1 MKTIT
6 ATELNNILASH
17 ELWLRTDGA
26 DGSKANLEGA
36 YLENANLREAN
47 LENANLAGVNLFKAN
62 LAGVNLFKANL
73 ENANLNGANIKEA
86 NLMYANLREANLF
99 GSNLMYASLFG
110 TNLTAANL
118 TAANLMYANLGGKC
132 LVGANLTA
140 ANLTAAN
147 LEGANLEG
155 ANLTGT
161 ILDKK
166 KEQGTTMILSTEETA
181 VILQMRADKIM
192 QAKID
197 ARDIV
202 NRVIGLVTIELS
214 NNRPS
219 NADIMRTDDC
229 DEDIG
234 SESLETISQILD
246 LMGVKFLALT
256 ANRRAIT
263 FEYKKLNSL

>member
-62 LAGVNLFKANL
+62 L

-99 GSNLMYASLFG
+99 GANLMYASLFG
-110 TNLTAANL
+110 T
-118 TAANLMYANLGGKC
+118 
-132 LVGANLTA
+132 NLTA